1 MSLGNYDKQ
10 HPWVLSS
17 NPHNLLH
24 FPGVSAQWF
33 YLVIHMMVFF
43 FADLWSLQE
52 TLRKADEI
60 FGVDNKDLYIA
71 FDGLL
76 SRHLPS

>member
-1 MSLGNYDKQ
+1 MQIMKL
-10 HPWVLSS
+10 
-17 NPHNLLH
+17 
-24 FPGVSAQWF
+24 
-33 YLVIHMMVFF
+33 